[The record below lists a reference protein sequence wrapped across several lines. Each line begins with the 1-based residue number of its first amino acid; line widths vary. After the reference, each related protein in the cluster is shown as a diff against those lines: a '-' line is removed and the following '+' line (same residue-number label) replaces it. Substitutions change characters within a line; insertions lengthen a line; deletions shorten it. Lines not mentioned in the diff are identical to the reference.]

1 MRSERYRFVTAESHP
16 SSIQPKPISEKTL
29 SMTCAYNQGMKI
41 HHVFIVSN
49 ATGLSAETTARA
61 SLAQFKLEANSTKF
75 HLFARCSS
83 TKEFEQIVID
93 AKECGGLIVYTLG
106 DALWAELLADLAEKH
121 GVPALD
127 LLTPIVA
134 LMARTFNLEPTQAN
148 LPHHHLTEEYFRRV
162 DAVEFT
168 VNHDDGRLPQRL
180 THADIILIGVSRSS
194 KTPLSMYLANLGYK
208 VANVPLVPGI
218 QPPKELFEL
227 PHHKVYAT
235 SINLEVLLEIRRN
248 RVRTM
253 GTHEGGEYADPE
265 RVQVELDYA
274 ESIVRRGRFPMID
287 VTGRAIEETANEILR
302 LYERHANRNPG
313 S

>member
-1 MRSERYRFVTAESHP
+1 MP
-16 SSIQPKPISEKTL
+16 
-29 SMTCAYNQGMKI
+29 CAYNRGMNM
-41 HHVFIVSN
+41 HHVFVVSN

-61 SLAQFKLEANSTKF
+61 SLAQFKLEANSIKV
-75 HLFARCSS
+75 HLFAQRTS
-83 TKEFEQIVID
+83 TKEFEQIVLD

-106 DALWAELLADLAEKH
+106 DALWAEELADLAEKH

-148 LPHHHLTEEYFRRV
+148 LPHHHLTEDYFRRV

-180 THADIILIGVSRSS
+180 AHADIVLIGVSRSS

-218 QPPKELFEL
+218 QPPKELFEV

-235 SINLEVLLEIRRN
+235 SIDLGVLLEIRRN

-253 GTHEGGEYADPE
+253 GTHEGGGYTDPD
-265 RVQVELDYA
+265 RVQIELDFA
-274 ESIVRRGRFPMID
+274 ESIARRGHFPVID

-302 LYERHANRNPG
+302 LYEKQAVRNPG